1 MTAFFQS
8 LEMADKQA
16 SLAINAFG
24 SIFPD
29 WLMPLISDRLVWAP
43 LYLLL
48 AWLLVKHL
56 GWRRALVT
64 LVIAV
69 IAVAACDQFANL
81 VKNWAQRFR
90 PCRDGW
96 MLDNGLRL
104 LEKRGSKYGFFS
116 AHASTLSGISVVI
129 VASLKKYMPD
139 KASKLP
145 SILAVC
151 LSFWVLLVGLSR
163 VFVGKHFLGD
173 VIVGLAA
180 GVLTGWLVFIICDYL
195 ISLHKWEKL

>member
-16 SLAINAFG
+16 SLALNAFG
-24 SIFPD
+24 NIFPD

-116 AHASTLSGISVVI
+116 AHAATLSGISVVI
-129 VASLKKYMPD
+129 VASLK
-139 KASKLP
+139 
-145 SILAVC
+145 SI
-151 LSFWVLLVGLSR
+151 
-163 VFVGKHFLGD
+163 
-173 VIVGLAA
+173 
-180 GVLTGWLVFIICDYL
+180 
-195 ISLHKWEKL
+195 